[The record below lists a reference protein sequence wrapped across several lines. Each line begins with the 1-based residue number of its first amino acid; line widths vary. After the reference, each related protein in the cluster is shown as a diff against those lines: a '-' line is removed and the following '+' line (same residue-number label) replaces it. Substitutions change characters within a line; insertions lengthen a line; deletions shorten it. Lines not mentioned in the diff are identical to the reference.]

1 MAKREFEVTVTRTGS
16 QNEREQATGKRF
28 AFFFHL
34 TVLSAVDEYERAR
47 TRLRSLIGK
56 RAKEKDGKLT
66 HSPGLYGYEFDKETD
81 TLHIIEE
88 EAKIIRLMYQWFI
101 TQEDMTWRR
110 RKWNG

>member
-47 TRLRSLIGK
+47 TRLRSLI
-56 RAKEKDGKLT
+56 
-66 HSPGLYGYEFDKETD
+66 
-81 TLHIIEE
+81 
-88 EAKIIRLMYQWFI
+88 W
-101 TQEDMTWRR
+101 
-110 RKWNG
+110 